1 MLKTISPARR
11 HWFGIASATV
21 NTLAFAS
28 INMLVLVLAAMP
40 AAAELYKYKNED
52 GVTVLDSHVPA
63 RYVKDGYTI
72 LSLDGR
78 VLEVVE
84 RALNEGEIRARDLA
98 RAADAIRDR
107 EGRERQLAD
116 QRLLQIYGT
125 PEDVLRARDTK
136 LVSVRGFIAASETN
150 LQRLQLQKQTM
161 AVELAD
167 LERRGGQVAAE
178 HIEYMRDLALRIR
191 QSEREINEKRR
202 ELIQLGETYAVDLQR
217 VRELLENAPRS

>member
-11 HWFGIASATV
+11 HWFGIAAATV
-21 NTLAFAS
+21 NALAFAR